1 MDLQSKVKMQRTL
14 KFYQKMPKKKVSPKN
29 DWNLRLNINI
39 EMKEE
44 SGLEGDVF
52 SYKEVS
58 VMSEIT
64 QESYP
69 DGYIQTHGG
78 TAVVEDLI
86 DFEKLKDHTIRPLK
100 IMESEIDN
108 DD

>member
-1 MDLQSKVKMQRTL
+1 
-14 KFYQKMPKKKVSPKN
+14 MPKKKVSPKN
-29 DWNLRLNINI
+29 DCNLRLNLNI
-39 EMKEE
+39 ENKEE

-52 SYKEVS
+52 SYKEIS
-58 VMSEIT
+58 VMSEVT

-100 IMESEIDN
+100 IQESEIDH

>member
-1 MDLQSKVKMQRTL
+1 
-14 KFYQKMPKKKVSPKN
+14 
-29 DWNLRLNINI
+29 
-39 EMKEE
+39 MKEE

>member
-1 MDLQSKVKMQRTL
+1 MSERNSQA
-14 KFYQKMPKKKVSPKN
+14 
-29 DWNLRLNINI
+29 NLEDGQPVEENAENLENQPEDAKEEEN
-39 EMKEE
+39 KEE

-52 SYKEVS
+52 SYKEIS
-58 VMSEIT
+58 VMSEVT

-100 IMESEIDN
+100 IQESEIDH
-108 DD
+108 DDQLS